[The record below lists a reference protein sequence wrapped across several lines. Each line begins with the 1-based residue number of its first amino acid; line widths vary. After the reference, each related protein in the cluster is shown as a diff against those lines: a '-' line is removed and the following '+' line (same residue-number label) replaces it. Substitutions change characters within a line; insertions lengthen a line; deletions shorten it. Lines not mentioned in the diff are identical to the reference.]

1 VGGWGGGGR
10 QRQEPLTM
18 VWGFG
23 APLGQAFRAL
33 TKLELESKSV
43 SRSHS
48 LEAGVRFMSPSR

>member
-1 VGGWGGGGR
+1 
-10 QRQEPLTM
+10 M